1 MSAVP
6 ASATTSGVMYIH
18 SAPAALCP
26 HVCWALETVLGA
38 QVSLDWSAQPLGR
51 TLMRADLTWFGK
63 PGTGAALASC
73 MRGWENVRFEVTE
86 EPSPGLD
93 GSRWSHTPALGIHH
107 TWIAASGDAVINE
120 DRIRNAMRTD
130 DATVLRHELD
140 QALGTAWDVELDPFR
155 HAGDGRPQRWL
166 YRVG

>member
-6 ASATTSGVMYIH
+6 ASATTSGVMYVH

-26 HVCWALETVLGA
+26 HVCWALEGVLGT
-38 QVSLDWSAQPLGR
+38 QVTLDWSAQPLGA
-51 TLMRADLTWFGK
+51 TLMRADLTWFGE

-93 GSRWSHTPALGIHH
+93 GSRWSHTPTLGIHH

-120 DRIRNAMRTD
+120 DRIRGAMRAG
-130 DATVLRHELD
+130 DATALRHELD

-166 YRVG
+166 HRVS